1 MRRSFAAGLAA
12 LTLLL
17 LAGCGGS
24 KASPSE
30 VPEQPSEEPA
40 PPEPTAEELAAR
52 EIETILSSLTLEEK
66 VGQLFFV
73 RCPAEHAIEDIG
85 TYHLGGYLLFGRDY
99 QDAAGSWLTEEQ
111 FVQTITAYQDA
122 ALADTGITPTYLLR
136 KYFLK

>member
-73 RCPAEHAIEDIG
+73 RCPG
-85 TYHLGGYLLFGRDY
+85 TTKM
-99 QDAAGSWLTEEQ
+99 QPEAGSRRSNLYRPSPPIRTLPWP
-111 FVQTITAYQDA
+111 IPAS
-122 ALADTGITPTYLLR
+122 PS
-136 KYFLK
+136 

>member
-66 VGQLFFV
+66 VGQL
-73 RCPAEHAIEDIG
+73 P
-85 TYHLGGYLLFGRDY
+85 LNM
-99 QDAAGSWLTEEQ
+99 
-111 FVQTITAYQDA
+111 
-122 ALADTGITPTYLLR
+122 P
-136 KYFLK
+136 